1 MGLTVKAFMV
11 VIGLGLFIINLFS
24 LGRRSVS
31 PTFGVVWSIVAL
43 LLLLLGLILRLD
55 RLEQYM
61 SWAAVIGIL
70 IGADT
75 LLVGGY
81 AISMQLSELISR
93 NQELIMQVSLLNE
106 ENSRLRMEDE
116 GSFRAP
122 VRRS

>member
-116 GSFRAP
+116 GRFRAP

>member
-116 GSFRAP
+116 GRFRAP
-122 VRRS
+122 ARRS

>member
-116 GSFRAP
+116 GRFHAP